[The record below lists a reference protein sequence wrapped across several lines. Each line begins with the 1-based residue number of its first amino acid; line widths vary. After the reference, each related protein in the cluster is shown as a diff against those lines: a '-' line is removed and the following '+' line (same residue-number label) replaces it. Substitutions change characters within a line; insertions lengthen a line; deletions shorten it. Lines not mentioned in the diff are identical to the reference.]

1 MHSHRAIDESP
12 PSLSVFPLQALPCQT
27 LCLHLLSC
35 AVSRRL
41 QVQTKT
47 MMKKTMLPLQLIV
60 MVCLSYGQA
69 DDSTNQHS
77 TSDCSFGSFSTLFS
91 GLSAEV
97 GNLRREVEDLRKSRN
112 TVGVAFSAALRP
124 PTQDSQGY
132 GNTGPFQADTNLVHT
147 HVITN
152 VGNAFSPRTGVF
164 TAPVNGVY
172 YFTFTSYTWKNEAN
186 IGVAL
191 YKNHEEV
198 ALVYEYQDKGD
209 NEDFA
214 SNGATLQLA
223 KGDTVSLVLP
233 SGFQV
238 TGNAF
243 RNLSTFSGFLLFHI
257 EEGQ

>member
-1 MHSHRAIDESP
+1 M
-12 PSLSVFPLQALPCQT
+12 
-27 LCLHLLSC
+27 
-35 AVSRRL
+35 
-41 QVQTKT
+41 KT

-60 MVCLSYGQA
+60 IVCLSYGQA
-69 DDSTNQHS
+69 DDSTNKHS
-77 TSDCSFGSFSTLFS
+77 ISDYSRGPFFTLFS

-112 TVGVAFSAALRP
+112 SVGVAFSAALRP
-124 PTQDSQGY
+124 PIQDKQGY
-132 GNTGPFQADTNLVHT
+132 GHTGPFQADTNLVHS

-152 VGNAFSPRTGVF
+152 VGNAFSPRTGAF
-164 TAPVNGVY
+164 TAPVHGVY
-172 YFTFTSYTWKNEAN
+172 YFTFTSYAWKSEAN

-191 YKNHEEV
+191 YKNHEQV

-238 TGNAF
+238 TSNAF
-243 RNLSTFSGFLLFHI
+243 KNLSTFSGFLLFPV
-257 EEGQ
+257 EGGNL

>member
-1 MHSHRAIDESP
+1 M
-12 PSLSVFPLQALPCQT
+12 
-27 LCLHLLSC
+27 
-35 AVSRRL
+35 
-41 QVQTKT
+41 KT

-60 MVCLSYGQA
+60 IVCLSYGQG
-69 DDSTNQHS
+69 DDSTNKHS
-77 TSDCSFGSFSTLFS
+77 ISDYSCGTFFTLFS

-112 TVGVAFSAALRP
+112 SVGVAFSAALRP
-124 PTQDSQGY
+124 PIQDKEGY
-132 GNTGPFQADTNLVHT
+132 GHTGPFQADTNLVHT

-152 VGNAFSPRTGVF
+152 VGNAFSPRTGAF
-164 TAPVNGVY
+164 TAPVHGVY
-172 YFTFTSYTWKNEAN
+172 YFTFTSYAWKNEAN

-191 YKNHEEV
+191 YKNQEQV

-238 TGNAF
+238 TSNAF
-243 RNLSTFSGFLLFHI
+243 NNLSTFSGFLLFHV
-257 EEGQ
+257 EGGNF

>member
-1 MHSHRAIDESP
+1 M
-12 PSLSVFPLQALPCQT
+12 
-27 LCLHLLSC
+27 
-35 AVSRRL
+35 
-41 QVQTKT
+41 KT

-60 MVCLSYGQA
+60 IVCLSYGQA
-69 DDSTNQHS
+69 DDSTNKHS
-77 TSDCSFGSFSTLFS
+77 ISDYSCGPLFS
-91 GLSAEV
+91 HFSCLSAKV

-112 TVGVAFSAALRP
+112 SVGVAFSAALRP
-124 PTQDSQGY
+124 PTQDKQGF

-152 VGNAFSPRTGVF
+152 VGNAFSPRTGAF

-172 YFTFTSYTWKNEAN
+172 YFTFTSYAWIKEAN

-191 YKNHEEV
+191 YKNHEQV
-198 ALVYEYQDKGD
+198 VLVDEYQDKGD

-238 TGNAF
+238 TSNAF
-243 RNLSTFSGFLLFHI
+243 KNFSTFSGFLLFHV
-257 EEGQ
+257 EGGQ